1 MSDQHLEL
9 VPVTAASA
17 PTTAERPAPEAPTAA
32 PEARPDPGAL
42 AAATP
47 RPQRARSRRT
57 AEPGA
62 SRSKPAAGE
71 GAWREWERPGQT
83 FSYRLP
89 PELIDELEERLWQL
103 RIREVGVTV
112 AAAITH
118 LLDLGDDELRE
129 LVDRADAAKPRRRAA
144 GRAPHA

>member
-17 PTTAERPAPEAPTAA
+17 PTTAERPAPETPAAEAQPDSGAP
-32 PEARPDPGAL
+32 

-47 RPQRARSRRT
+47 RPQRTRSRRT

-71 GAWREWERPGQT
+71 GTWREWERPGQT

-89 PELIDELEERLWQL
+89 PELIDELEERLWKL

-144 GRAPHA
+144 GRAPRA

>member
-17 PTTAERPAPEAPTAA
+17 PTTAERLAPETPA
-32 PEARPDPGAL
+32 PEARPDSGDP

-47 RPQRARSRRT
+47 RPQRTRSRRT

-62 SRSKPAAGE
+62 ASRSKPAGGE

-89 PELIDELEERLWQL
+89 PELIDELEERLWKL

-144 GRAPHA
+144 GRAPRA